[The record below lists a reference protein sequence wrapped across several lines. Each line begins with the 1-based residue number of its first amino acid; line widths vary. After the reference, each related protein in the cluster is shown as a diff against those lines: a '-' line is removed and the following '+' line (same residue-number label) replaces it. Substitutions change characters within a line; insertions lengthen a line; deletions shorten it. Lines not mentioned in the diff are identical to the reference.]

1 MRSFTLRLH
10 LISFVWWIVG
20 AAFTWC
26 VVFDSAVQSTV
37 EDLSERSSVAI
48 LPFGFDLE
56 ITKLYAV
63 KTAREMLPPEEEA
76 KQVAES
82 LLEIQREAR

>member
-1 MRSFTLRLH
+1 M
-10 LISFVWWIVG
+10 
-20 AAFTWC
+20 
-26 VVFDSAVQSTV
+26 
-37 EDLSERSSVAI
+37 AI

-56 ITKLYAV
+56 ITKLSAV
-63 KTAREMLPPEEEA
+63 KTAKEMLPPEEEA